1 MRTIQKTS
9 ILLAM
14 SVSALLL
21 FSQCSGGGKN
31 GTANNNPAN
40 VSDTTATTATTTSD
54 NSNTATLAVRPPLK
68 GVDVAKTSHKINGA
82 KGGKIELPSGTVI
95 TIAPNI
101 FVDKDGKPI
110 TDDVEILYREMHD
123 AADILVSGIPI
134 HRPNGEFMETAGM
147 FEIEGN
153 YQGQE
158 IFVAEGKNIN
168 VKMASFNEG
177 NRFDFWK
184 MNPKDCSWTD
194 IDGKPEGGPTVA
206 GVVNKLRQD
215 ALAQLQ
221 KSAPTLPIRPTNP
234 KMVKNPV
241 FDLEANYTAFPELA
255 AFKGIVW
262 EYAGDNIKENP
273 DKNDWVYDI
282 EWETIT
288 ISRMVGNNEGYKIS
302 LEANNSKKFV
312 STVRPVLSEKDYA
325 KAIVEFDKKMDQYKN
340 IGDALKAKKEAIERQ
355 AAVYREIGISGFG
368 VYNWDCMNGREAQ
381 QREAELQFTDA
392 NDSKEIGKTVQLYL
406 VSKNRK
412 ALLPL
417 SIRQEEVSKKCSV
430 IFYFSPK
437 ESYEI
442 IAIINNERIAK
453 FSQQEFEAVVKD
465 NKTNPI
471 VFKSATVK
479 MNSTAEI
486 RGLLNS

>member
-21 FSQCSGGGKN
+21 FSQCSGGDKN

-40 VSDTTATTATTTSD
+40 VRDTTAITTVNSD
-54 NSNTATLAVRPPLK
+54 NSNTTTLAVRPPLK

-184 MNPKDCSWTD
+184 MDPKDCSWTD
-194 IDGKPEGGPTVA
+194 IDGKPEGVPTVA

-221 KSAPTLPIRPTNP
+221 KSAPALPIRPTNP

-262 EYAGDNIKENP
+262 EYAGNNSKENP

-282 EWETIT
+282 EWEKIT
-288 ISRMVGNNEGYKIS
+288 ISRIVGNNEGYKLS
-302 LEANNSKKFV
+302 LEANNNKKFV

-325 KAIVEFDKKMDQYKN
+325 RAIAEFDKKMDQYKD
-340 IGDALKAKKEAIERQ
+340 IGDAFKAKKEAIERQ

-368 VYNWDCMNGREAQ
+368 VYNWDCMNAPGVQ
-381 QREAELQFTDA
+381 QREAELLFTDA
-392 NDSKEIGKTVQLYL
+392 NDTKEIGTSVQLYL

-417 SIRQEEVSKKCSV
+417 SIRQDENSKKYSV
-430 IFYFSPK
+430 FFKFYPK
-437 ESYEI
+437 ESCEI
-442 IAIINNERIAK
+442 VAIINNERVAK
-453 FSQQEFEAVVKD
+453 FSQQEFEAAFND

-471 VFKSATVK
+471 RFKSATVK
-479 MNSTAEI
+479 MNSAEEI